1 MPSRRAQY
9 ARNCY
14 GVPPESA
21 QPRFLPDS
29 ALARFSVGAGSIA
42 DQHMRLHTAANDSS
56 NAGSKPR
63 EPSPWATI
71 LFVILFLLFVGSLV
85 LPILFR

>member
-1 MPSRRAQY
+1 
-9 ARNCY
+9 
-14 GVPPESA
+14 
-21 QPRFLPDS
+21 
-29 ALARFSVGAGSIA
+29 
-42 DQHMRLHTAANDSS
+42 MRLHTAANDSS

>member
-1 MPSRRAQY
+1 MAFPPS
-9 ARNCY
+9 
-14 GVPPESA
+14 PLS
-21 QPRFLPDS
+21 PDS
-29 ALARFSVGAGSIA
+29 SGTPPSPDSPFDAGSIA